1 MIITYLSKRMIKG
14 KKRGM
19 RRWFSRTLLLSLSL
33 AVVFSIMSILISMQE
48 ERVSVLMGSSCYPLS
63 ARTDDLK
70 LVQSLYPGK
79 KVFLYGEEVA
89 LIDGNAMVIRYADDA
104 FSSDNLMLF
113 SGDDSALVVSPYS
126 LGRSSDEV
134 NLLRMAGHRID
145 NLDVQKSGYF
155 FSQNHDVEER
165 YAFLPLSY
173 CPEGIALNVAILDS
187 YDAGPLEERNIDYF
201 TWKDS
206 EIDLYS
212 ALVLERFLIFFILFF
227 LFFVIYL
234 SSRNSVRSFVF
245 EKRKERL
252 SLSVMGMG
260 RKGIELTYL
269 LSFLFYDILALL
281 FSIVISIMLLSFS
294 RSFLF
299 LSNPPDLS
307 IPFIVILSLFFLLM
321 RVFDIHQILKKTE
334 VDVRHAN

>member
-1 MIITYLSKRMIKG
+1 MPKENPFGIT
-14 KKRGM
+14 
-19 RRWFSRTLLLSLSL
+19 
-33 AVVFSIMSILISMQE
+33 
-48 ERVSVLMGSSCYPLS
+48 
-63 ARTDDLK
+63 
-70 LVQSLYPGK
+70 
-79 KVFLYGEEVA
+79 
-89 LIDGNAMVIRYADDA
+89 
-104 FSSDNLMLF
+104 
-113 SGDDSALVVSPYS
+113 
-126 LGRSSDEV
+126 
-134 NLLRMAGHRID
+134 
-145 NLDVQKSGYF
+145 
-155 FSQNHDVEER
+155 
-165 YAFLPLSY
+165 
-173 CPEGIALNVAILDS
+173 
-187 YDAGPLEERNIDYF
+187 
-201 TWKDS
+201 
-206 EIDLYS
+206 
-212 ALVLERFLIFFILFF
+212 
-227 LFFVIYL
+227 
-234 SSRNSVRSFVF
+234 F